1 MIKTETMEN
10 LKQHIKQMLSK
21 AAAQFGSRPFNYK
34 QLAAAAGLSKQ
45 IDKKL
50 IEQAVSELER
60 SGAIEKH
67 GRAKYVNVVKSNYVV
82 GIIDRNSNGKSHIIP
97 EDGSDKIF
105 VAERNLKRA
114 IKGDT
119 VGAVIYASRS
129 GRQREGEV
137 VEIIKRARETFVGVL
152 SIHNNV
158 AFVVV
163 DNRIL
168 TNDIYVP
175 MDKLDGAK
183 DGQKV
188 FVKIVSWPANVK
200 NPIGEIIEVLGDA
213 GSNDTEMHAILM
225 EYGLPF
231 SYPEDI
237 AAYADTI
244 DVSISKEE
252 IASRRDCRDIPTF
265 TIDPKDAKDFDD
277 AVSCRRLENGNF
289 EVGVHIADVSYYV
302 KPGDPIDKEAYD
314 RATSVYLVDRTVPML
329 PEKLCNMVCSLRPDE
344 EKLCYSVLFEMN
356 EEAQVLKSAI
366 LRTVIKSDRRF
377 TYDEAQEVIET
388 GEGDMKEEILILDKL
403 AKKLRKD
410 RFKNGAIAFERSEVK
425 FELDSNGKPVD
436 VYFKESKDANKLIE
450 EFMLL
455 ANRTV
460 AEHIGKLHDKTF
472 VYRVHDE
479 PDQTKLANLAQFIKQ
494 FGYKLKASGK
504 RREVSSSINRLLDS
518 VDGKREQNLIETVAI
533 RSMAKAI
540 YSTDNIGHYGL
551 SFDYY
556 THFTSPI
563 RRYPDMMVHRLLA
576 LYDQGGKSVSKAEY
590 EEYCKHCSAQEQ
602 LAASAERASVKYKQ
616 VEYMG
621 DKKGQVFAGV
631 ISGVT
636 EWGLYVEISCNKCEG
651 MVSLRDLDDDYYV
664 YDEKNYCI
672 VGKHS
677 KRRYCLGDEVN
688 IMVSKVN
695 LDKKQMDFVIVNP

>member
-1 MIKTETMEN
+1 MEN
-10 LKQHIKQMLSK
+10 LKQLKLLLSK
-21 AAAQFGSRPFNYK
+21 VAKQFGSRPFNYK
-34 QLAAAAGLSKQ
+34 QLAAAAGLAKHA
-45 IDKKL
+45 DKKMTEL
-50 IEQAVSELER
+50 ALSELQHD
-60 SGAIEKH
+60 GVIEKH
-67 GRAKYVNVVKSNYVV
+67 GRGKYVNVIKSNYVV
-82 GIIDRNSNGKSHIIP
+82 GIIDRNSNGKSHIVP

-114 IKGDT
+114 IKGDK

-129 GRQREGEV
+129 GRQREAEV
-137 VEIIKRARETFVGVL
+137 VEIIERARETFVGVL

-188 FVKIVSWPANVK
+188 FVKIVSWPSNVK

-213 GSNDTEMHAILM
+213 GANDTEMHAILV

-231 SYPEDI
+231 SYPEEVAD
-237 AAYADTI
+237 YAEKI

-252 IASRRDCRDIPTF
+252 IANRRDCRDIPTF

-277 AVSCRRLENGNF
+277 AVSCRRLGNGNY

-302 KPGDPIDKEAYD
+302 KPGDLIDKEAYD

-329 PEKLCNMVCSLRPDE
+329 PEKLCNLVCSLRPDE

-356 EEAQVLKSAI
+356 DEADVLNYEI
-366 LRTVIKSDRRF
+366 RRTVIKSDRRF
-377 TYDEAQEVIET
+377 TYEEAQEVIET
-388 GEGDMKEEILILDKL
+388 GEGDMKDEILILDKL
-403 AKKLRKD
+403 AKKLRKN
-410 RFKNGAIAFERSEVK
+410 RFKNGAIAFERTEVK
-425 FELDSNGKPVD
+425 FELDENAKPVD

-460 AEHIGKLHDKTF
+460 AEHIGRQKDKTF
-472 VYRVHDE
+472 VFRVHDE
-479 PDQTKLANLAQFIKQ
+479 PDQDKLANLAQFIKQ
-494 FGYKLKASGK
+494 FGYKLKATGK
-504 RREVSSSINRLLDS
+504 RKEVSSSINRLLTG
-518 VDGKREQNLIETVAI
+518 VEGTKEQNLIETVAI
-533 RSMAKAI
+533 RSMAKAL

-551 SFDYY
+551 AFDYY

-563 RRYPDMMVHRLLA
+563 RRYPDMMVHRLLDF
-576 LYDQGGKSVSKAEY
+576 YEKGGENVSKNEY

-602 LAASAERASVKYKQ
+602 LAASAERASIKYKQ

-621 DKKGQVFAGV
+621 DKKGQVFSGV

-651 MVSLRDLDDDYYV
+651 MVSLRDLDDDFYV

-672 VGKHS
+672 VGKHG
-677 KRRYCLGDEVN
+677 KRCYRLGDEVN

-695 LDKKQMDFVIVNP
+695 LDKKQMDFVIVN

>member
-1 MIKTETMEN
+1 MEN
-10 LKQHIKQMLSK
+10 LKQLKLLLSK
-21 AAAQFGSRPFNYK
+21 VAKQFGSRPFNYK
-34 QLAAAAGLSKQ
+34 QLAAAAGLAKHA
-45 IDKKL
+45 DKKMTEL
-50 IEQAVSELER
+50 ALSELQHD
-60 SGAIEKH
+60 GVIEKH
-67 GRAKYVNVVKSNYVV
+67 GRGKYVNVIKSNYVV
-82 GIIDRNSNGKSHIIP
+82 GIIDRNSNGKSHIVP

-114 IKGDT
+114 IKGDK

-129 GRQREGEV
+129 GRQREAEV
-137 VEIIKRARETFVGVL
+137 VEIIERARETFVGVL

-188 FVKIVSWPANVK
+188 FVKIVSWPSNVK

-213 GSNDTEMHAILM
+213 GANDTEMHAILV

-231 SYPEDI
+231 SYPEEVAD
-237 AAYADTI
+237 YAEKI

-252 IASRRDCRDIPTF
+252 IANRRDCRDIPTF

-277 AVSCRRLENGNF
+277 AVSCRRLGNGNY

-302 KPGDPIDKEAYD
+302 KPGDLIDKEAYD

-329 PEKLCNMVCSLRPDE
+329 PEKLCNLVCSLRPDE

-356 EEAQVLKSAI
+356 DEADVLNYEI
-366 LRTVIKSDRRF
+366 RRTVIKSDRRF
-377 TYDEAQEVIET
+377 TYEEAQEVIET
-388 GEGDMKEEILILDKL
+388 GEGDMKDEILILDKL
-403 AKKLRKD
+403 AKKLRKN
-410 RFKNGAIAFERSEVK
+410 RFKNGAIAFERTEVK
-425 FELDSNGKPVD
+425 FELDENANPVD

-460 AEHIGKLHDKTF
+460 AEHIGRQKDKTF
-472 VYRVHDE
+472 VFRVHDE
-479 PDQTKLANLAQFIKQ
+479 PDQDKLANLAQFIKQ
-494 FGYKLKASGK
+494 FGYKLKATGK
-504 RREVSSSINRLLDS
+504 RKEVSSSINRLLTG
-518 VDGKREQNLIETVAI
+518 VEGTKEQNLIETVAI
-533 RSMAKAI
+533 RSMAKAL

-551 SFDYY
+551 AFDYY

-563 RRYPDMMVHRLLA
+563 RRYPDMMVHRLLDF
-576 LYDQGGKSVSKAEY
+576 YEKGGENVSKNEY

-602 LAASAERASVKYKQ
+602 LAASAERASIKYKQ

-621 DKKGQVFAGV
+621 DKKGQVFSGV

-651 MVSLRDLDDDYYV
+651 MVSLRDLDDDFYV

-672 VGKHS
+672 VGKHG
-677 KRRYCLGDEVN
+677 KRCYRLGDEVN

-695 LDKKQMDFVIVNP
+695 LDKKQMDFVIVN

>member
-1 MIKTETMEN
+1 MEN
-10 LKQHIKQMLSK
+10 LKQLKLLLSK
-21 AAAQFGSRPFNYK
+21 VAKQFGSRPFNYK
-34 QLAAAAGLSKQ
+34 QLAAAAGLAKHA
-45 IDKKL
+45 DKKMTEL
-50 IEQAVSELER
+50 ALSELQHD
-60 SGAIEKH
+60 GVIEKH
-67 GRAKYVNVVKSNYVV
+67 GRGKYVNVIKSNYVV
-82 GIIDRNSNGKSHIIP
+82 GIIDRNSNGKSHIVP

-114 IKGDT
+114 IKGDK

-129 GRQREGEV
+129 GRQREAEV
-137 VEIIKRARETFVGVL
+137 VEIIERARETFVGVL

-175 MDKLDGAK
+175 MDKLEGAK

-188 FVKIVSWPANVK
+188 FVKIVSWPSNVK

-213 GSNDTEMHAILM
+213 GANDTEMHAILV

-231 SYPEDI
+231 SYPEEVAD
-237 AAYADTI
+237 YAEKI

-252 IASRRDCRDIPTF
+252 IANRRDCRDIPTF

-277 AVSCRRLENGNF
+277 AVSCRRLGNGNY

-302 KPGDPIDKEAYD
+302 KPGDLIDKEAYD

-329 PEKLCNMVCSLRPDE
+329 PEKLCNLVCSLRPNE

-356 EEAQVLKSAI
+356 DEADVLDYEI
-366 LRTVIKSDRRF
+366 RRTVIKSDRRF
-377 TYDEAQEVIET
+377 TYEEAQEVIET
-388 GEGDMKEEILILDKL
+388 GEGDMKDEILILDKL
-403 AKKLRKD
+403 AKKLRKN
-410 RFKNGAIAFERSEVK
+410 RFKNGAIAFERTEVK
-425 FELDSNGKPVD
+425 FELDENAKPVD

-460 AEHIGKLHDKTF
+460 AEHIGKQKDKTF
-472 VYRVHDE
+472 VFRVHDE
-479 PDQTKLANLAQFIKQ
+479 PDQDKLANLAQFIKQ
-494 FGYKLKASGK
+494 FGYKFKATGK
-504 RREVSSSINRLLDS
+504 RKEVSSSINRLLTG
-518 VDGKREQNLIETVAI
+518 VEGTREQNLIETVAI
-533 RSMAKAI
+533 RSMAKAL

-551 SFDYY
+551 AFDYY

-563 RRYPDMMVHRLLA
+563 RRYPDMMVHRLLDF
-576 LYDQGGKSVSKAEY
+576 YDKGGKNVSKNEY

-602 LAASAERASVKYKQ
+602 LAASAERASIKYKQ

-621 DKKGQVFAGV
+621 DKKGQVFSGV

-636 EWGLYVEISCNKCEG
+636 EWGIYVEISCNKCEG
-651 MVSLRDLDDDYYV
+651 MVSLRDLDDDFYV

-672 VGKHS
+672 VGKHG
-677 KRRYCLGDEVN
+677 KRCYRLGDEVN

-695 LDKKQMDFVIVNP
+695 LDKKQMDFVIVNS